1 MNMEQ
6 SYQSHQV
13 YFKPDLNCAWCVLC
27 KNQVKYPMMGQ
38 HIISKLHKD
47 HVMKNFERGAD
58 YNLMTLQLEVYGL
71 SSEAVAK
78 KEKTIINAQKAQK
91 KAEKKPDMRDQS
103 NSSSTGESGYCT
115 GYFLANFLK
124 NYTMYYFSS

>member
-1 MNMEQ
+1 
-6 SYQSHQV
+6 
-13 YFKPDLNCAWCVLC
+13 
-27 KNQVKYPMMGQ
+27 
-38 HIISKLHKD
+38 
-47 HVMKNFERGAD
+47 MKNFERGAD